1 MKVEVKN
8 LEGKVVEE
16 LDLNPGVFAVE
27 INEELLHQVYV
38 GQYANKRR
46 VTAHTKTRGEIK
58 GSTKKPWKQKGTG
71 RARTGD
77 VKNPIWRKGGTVF
90 GPRKD
95 RNYSQKI
102 NKKVARLAVKMA
114 LSAKVQSGD
123 LVVVDSYELK
133 DIKTAL
139 MAKAVEKLG
148 LKNNIL
154 FAFEEGARKYARA
167 TGNLAESR
175 NIDIELLNV
184 FDILNAKQLVLS
196 KEGVK
201 FLEQKYNK

>member
-16 LDLNPGVFAVE
+16 LDLNPSVFAVE